1 MACIEIAVIAVMTV
15 MTAIKTAINFHATA
29 ADDSTAKALQQQ
41 LCFF

>member
-1 MACIEIAVIAVMTV
+1 MACIVIVVIVVIVV